1 MIYTLENNNIRISAS
16 SHGAELHNITEKE
29 SNIEYLWNGN
39 SNYWS
44 YHAPVLFPIVGK
56 VKDGVYRV
64 DGREYKL
71 PQHGLARVREFELIE
86 KTDNKLVF
94 ELTYSEETLDIYPYK
109 FSLKIEY
116 TLLEKS
122 VVTSYIVE
130 NKDDKD
136 IYFQIGA
143 HPAFMC
149 PILPGEI
156 IQDYYF
162 EVNEKE
168 DLQQK
173 VVGPEGYIKREKKPG
188 LKNENIIPLSFD
200 LFKDDALVFE
210 NLKSNK
216 ISIESRNH
224 DKYITMDFT
233 GFPYMGLWTKVTG
246 APFVC
251 IEPWY
256 GHADYE
262 DFNGE
267 LKDKEGIQKLA
278 VGEKFNSSYTLTI
291 K

>member
-1 MIYTLENNNIRISAS
+1 
-16 SHGAELHNITEKE
+16 
-29 SNIEYLWNGN
+29 
-39 SNYWS
+39 
-44 YHAPVLFPIVGK
+44 
-56 VKDGVYRV
+56 
-64 DGREYKL
+64 
-71 PQHGLARVREFELIE
+71 
-86 KTDNKLVF
+86 
-94 ELTYSEETLDIYPYK
+94 
-109 FSLKIEY
+109 
-116 TLLEKS
+116 
-122 VVTSYIVE
+122 
-130 NKDDKD
+130 
-136 IYFQIGA
+136 
-143 HPAFMC
+143 MC

-162 EVNEKE
+162 EFNEKE

-216 ISIESRNH
+216 ISIKSRNH